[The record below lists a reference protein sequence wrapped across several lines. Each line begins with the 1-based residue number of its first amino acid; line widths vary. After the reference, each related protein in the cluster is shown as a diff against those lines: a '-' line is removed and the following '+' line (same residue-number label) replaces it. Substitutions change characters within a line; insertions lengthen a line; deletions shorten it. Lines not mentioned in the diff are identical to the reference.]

1 MQRRNNTI
9 KVGFVLIPGF
19 AMTSFSLAIEALTA
33 TNRVSESPLYDYIA
47 CSPDLAKGE
56 LVLSSSQL
64 HVATTAVLDQ
74 GLACDIVIVCA
85 YQEAPSYQH
94 AYLQRKLFAA
104 HEMGKTVVGIS
115 CGAFILARAGLVD
128 RSVCTLV
135 PDYRRLF
142 SELFPA
148 ATIQNSIFTVQE
160 RLLTSAGG
168 TSTLDMMLYLIG
180 THQGIELIRLVARQ
194 FMQDRVRT
202 HEQIDMTQRHL
213 GLRIKSVVL
222 GNAVEMMERN
232 VEEPLTI
239 AELASKVG
247 TTPRN
252 LAVVFNKHLQTT
264 PGRYY
269 LEMRLRVA
277 KEMLTQTDLN
287 LSNIALATGF
297 KTQSHFSRSFRAKYK
312 TAASTWRQN
321 Q

>member
-1 MQRRNNTI
+1 MQRANKTI
-9 KVGFVLIPGF
+9 KVGFILIPGF

-33 TNRVSESPLYDYIA
+33 TNRVSDCPLYEYIA
-47 CSPDLAKGE
+47 CSPDLIEGE

-64 HVATTAVLDQ
+64 QVATTATLDQ

-222 GNAVEMMERN
+222 GNAVEMMERH

-239 AELASKVG
+239 AELANKVG

-252 LAVVFNKHLQTT
+252 LAVVFSKHLQTT